1 MTPDIEFARIE
12 TFWNVE
18 CVKQQAYHI
27 GDDAQTKWCWQLAS
41 VLWCRREQLTDELGC
56 LIISMLIE
64 EVDHRRNH
72 REIEK
77 KEESDSGVLFVSHQ
91 L

>member
-1 MTPDIEFARIE
+1 MVLLISVFT
-12 TFWNVE
+12 
-18 CVKQQAYHI
+18 
-27 GDDAQTKWCWQLAS
+27 WCH
-41 VLWCRREQLTDELGC
+41 RKGPTNELGC

-72 REIEK
+72 RKIEK
-77 KEESDSGVLFVSHQ
+77 KEESDSGVLFVSRQ